1 MPLLYAASIALHF
14 LSKSFVKFVMP
25 IQSISAQQALE
36 MQAQGALVLD
46 VREPWELEIAAIDH
60 ALNIPMQTIPLALD
74 ALPRE
79 QALLIICHH
88 GIRSMQVA
96 RFLEQ
101 QGFDDLFNVAGGTDA
116 WSRTVNTALPR
127 Y

>member
-1 MPLLYAASIALHF
+1 MP
-14 LSKSFVKFVMP
+14 V
-25 IQSISAQQALE
+25 QTISAQQALE
-36 MQAQGALVLD
+36 MQTQGALILD
-46 VREPWELEIAAIDH
+46 VREPWELEIAAIDR
-60 ALNIPMQTIPLALD
+60 ALNIPMQTIPAALD

-88 GIRSMQVA
+88 GIRSMHVA

-101 QGFDDLFNVAGGTDA
+101 QGFDDLFNIAGGTDA
-116 WSRTVNTALPR
+116 WSRTVDRALPR